1 MNISVQL
8 FAVAKDLTGC
18 ESLTLE
24 VPDGVTVAHLREH
37 LLTRFPALEPV
48 AASLQFAVDQEY
60 ANGTTPLF
68 AGQEVAIIPPVS
80 GG

>member
-8 FAVAKDLTGC
+8 FAVARDLVGC
-18 ESLTLE
+18 ESLTLA
-24 VPDGVTVAHLREH
+24 VPDGATVALLREQ
-37 LLTRFPALEPV
+37 LFTRFPALVPV
-48 AASLQFAVDQEY
+48 AGSLKFAVDQEY
-60 ANGTTPLF
+60 ANDTTPLF